1 MLSVNNIITKKDKIF
16 SQKVLTDNIL
26 YYIMLSQ
33 DNKGDDKM
41 LPTTDIKKTSEQLI
55 DLLKQLPKDKQEFV
69 NGYVQG
75 VADARKN
82 IDKSA

>member
-41 LPTTDIKKTSEQLI
+41 LPTTDIKNTSEQLI

-75 VADARKN
+75 VADAQRN

>member
-1 MLSVNNIITKKDKIF
+1 MLSVNNIIVKKDEIF
-16 SQKVLTDNIL
+16 LQKVLTDNIL
-26 YYIMLSQ
+26 CYIMLSQ
-33 DNKGDDKM
+33 DNKGDDNM
-41 LPTTDIKKTSEQLI
+41 LATDIKKTSEQLI

-75 VADARKN
+75 VADTQKN

>member
-55 DLLKQLPKDKQEFV
+55 DLLKKLPKDKQEFV

-75 VADARKN
+75 VADAQRN

>member
-1 MLSVNNIITKKDKIF
+1 MLSVNNIIIKKDKIF

-75 VADARKN
+75 VADAQRN
-82 IDKSA
+82 INKSA

>member
-1 MLSVNNIITKKDKIF
+1 
-16 SQKVLTDNIL
+16 
-26 YYIMLSQ
+26 
-33 DNKGDDKM
+33 M

-75 VADARKN
+75 VADSQKN

>member
-1 MLSVNNIITKKDKIF
+1 MLTKK
-16 SQKVLTDNIL
+16 
-26 YYIMLSQ
+26 
-33 DNKGDDKM
+33 
-41 LPTTDIKKTSEQLI
+41 DIKKTSEQLI

-75 VADARKN
+75 VVDSQKN

>member
-1 MLSVNNIITKKDKIF
+1 MLTKK
-16 SQKVLTDNIL
+16 
-26 YYIMLSQ
+26 
-33 DNKGDDKM
+33 
-41 LPTTDIKKTSEQLI
+41 DIKKTSEQLI

-75 VADARKN
+75 VADAQKN

>member
-75 VADARKN
+75 VADSQKN

>member
-1 MLSVNNIITKKDKIF
+1 MLP
-16 SQKVLTDNIL
+16 TDNIKN
-26 YYIMLSQ
+26 S
-33 DNKGDDKM
+33 
-41 LPTTDIKKTSEQLI
+41 TEQLI

-75 VADARKN
+75 VADAQKN

>member
-1 MLSVNNIITKKDKIF
+1 
-16 SQKVLTDNIL
+16 
-26 YYIMLSQ
+26 
-33 DNKGDDKM
+33 M

-75 VADARKN
+75 VADAQKN